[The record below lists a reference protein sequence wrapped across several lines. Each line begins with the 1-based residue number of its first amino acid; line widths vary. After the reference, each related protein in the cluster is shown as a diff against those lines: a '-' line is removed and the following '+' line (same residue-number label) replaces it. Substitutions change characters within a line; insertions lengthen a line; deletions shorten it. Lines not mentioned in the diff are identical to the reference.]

1 MDDRG
6 YVAQALFDRLS
17 GDRVPFRILGDSQG
31 YPERAPPEVQL
42 AVGRAAIDAIPRV
55 LGQFCRELDLQL
67 VHLAP
72 ADARAWRC
80 VLTWTDEVGHP
91 RFMSARI
98 CSDYCRGWR
107 CYLRAEELL
116 SATPDTLFSHTLI
129 DAVEAGELAPQTAAW
144 LCSQWNED
152 PRSAI
157 ERVARFW
164 PDAASVRLI
173 AQAAKHGEWTA
184 VRAAL
189 GPLRRALRRA
199 VWPEPADALA
209 RLAVLG
215 RTLAQPAQAAV
226 VFMGRE
232 SALRSAV
239 LAQVRRD
246 LAPLGLAMFEQGGAG
261 PRAQLRIVFDSPTMK
276 HHGDTVA
283 VQSSQGLAPIAAAV
297 ERAILRWLECR
308 VERRYPRA
316 LVGENPVAARVL
328 QYAVRHR
335 IPGVQFLM
343 NCAIQCRLGSPLLM
357 PYPFGIVI
365 ERNVSLG
372 SRVTVMHQASLL
384 GEVSVEDNVR
394 IGPGARVVGPMS
406 GPPLRI
412 GRGATI
418 GPNAV
423 VTQDVPSHDTV
434 VVEKRRKDRRTVVN
448 V

>member
-17 GDRVPFRILGDSQG
+17 GDGVPFRILGESQG
-31 YPERAPPEVQL
+31 YPERAPDEIQL
-42 AVGRAAIDAIPRV
+42 AVPRALLDGIPRAV
-55 LGQFCRELDLQL
+55 GAFCHELDLQL

-72 ADARAWRC
+72 EDSRAWRC
-80 VLTWTDEVGHP
+80 VLAWSDQVGRP

-98 CSDYCRGWR
+98 CSDYCRGLR

-116 SATPDTLFSHTLI
+116 SASPETLFSHGLV
-129 DAVEAGELAPQTAAW
+129 DAVERGELSAETAAW
-144 LCSQWNED
+144 LCSQWSED
-152 PRSAI
+152 PRGAI

-164 PDAASVRLI
+164 PDAANIRLI
-173 AQAAKHGEWTA
+173 AQAAKHGEWSA

-199 VWPEPADALA
+199 VLPEPADALA
-209 RLAVLG
+209 RLVVVA
-215 RTLAQPAQAAV
+215 RSLAEPAQAAV

-239 LAQVRRD
+239 LADVQRD
-246 LAPLGLAMFEQGGAG
+246 LAPLGLKLFEARAHA
-261 PRAQLRIVFDSPTMK
+261 PRAQLRVVFDQGNPHPEVISV
-276 HHGDTVA
+276 D
-283 VQSSQGLAPIAAAV
+283 SRQGLAPATLEV

-308 VERRYPRA
+308 VERRYPGA
-316 LVGENPVAARVL
+316 LVGPNPVAARIL
-328 QYAVRHR
+328 QFAVRHR
-335 IPGVQFLM
+335 VPGVQFLM
-343 NCAIQCRLGSPLLM
+343 NCAIRCRLGSPVLM

-365 ERNVSLG
+365 ERGVSIG
-372 SRVTVMHQASLL
+372 SRVTIMQQASVV
-384 GEVSVEDNVR
+384 GEVVVEDNVV
-394 IGPGARVVGPMS
+394 IGPGARIVG
-406 GPPLRI
+406 PLRI

-434 VVEKRRKDRRTVVN
+434 VVEKRRKDRHTVVN

>member
-17 GDRVPFRILGDSQG
+17 GEGVPFRLLGESQG
-31 YPERAPPEVQL
+31 YPERAPAEVQL
-42 AVGRAAIDAIPRV
+42 AVPRAALDGMPRA
-55 LGQFCRELDLQL
+55 LGAFCRELDLQL

-72 ADARAWRC
+72 EDARAWRC
-80 VLTWTDEVGHP
+80 VMAWSDQVGRP
-91 RFMSARI
+91 RFMSVRI
-98 CSDYCRGWR
+98 CSDYCRGLR

-116 SATPDTLFSHTLI
+116 GATAETLFSHGLV
-129 DAVEAGELAPQTAAW
+129 DAVERGGLTPENAGW

-152 PRSAI
+152 PRGAI

-164 PDAASVRLI
+164 PDAANIRLI
-173 AQAAKHGEWTA
+173 AQAAKHGDWTA
-184 VRAAL
+184 VRASL

-209 RLAVLG
+209 RLAVMA
-215 RTLAQPAQAAV
+215 RCLAHPAQASV

-239 LAQVRRD
+239 LADVKRD
-246 LAPLGLAMFEQGGAG
+246 LAPLGLKLFEAGAQS
-261 PRAQLRIVFDSPTMK
+261 PRAQLRVVFDQGNPRSDVIPV
-276 HHGDTVA
+276 D
-283 VQSSQGLAPIAAAV
+283 SRQGLASATLEV

-308 VERRYPRA
+308 VERRYPGA
-316 LVGENPVAARVL
+316 LVGQNPVPARVL
-328 QYAVRHR
+328 QFAVRHH
-335 IPGVQFLM
+335 IPGVQLFL
-343 NCAIQCRLGSPLLM
+343 NCAIRCRLGSPVLM

-365 ERNVSLG
+365 ERGVSIG

-384 GEVSVEDNVR
+384 GEVVVEDNVM
-394 IGPGARVVGPMS
+394 IGAGAKVIG
-406 GPPLRI
+406 PLRI

-434 VVEKRRKDRRTVVN
+434 VVEKRRKDRHTVVN